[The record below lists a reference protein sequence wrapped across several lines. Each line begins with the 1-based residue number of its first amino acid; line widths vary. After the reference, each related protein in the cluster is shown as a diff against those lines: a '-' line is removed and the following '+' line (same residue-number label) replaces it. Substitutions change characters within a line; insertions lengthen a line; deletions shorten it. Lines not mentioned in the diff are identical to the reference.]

1 MDLELQQGEL
11 KTSHPMRSWFHYR
24 TFSQMRTVN
33 WYSAEGLSWHF

>member
-11 KTSHPMRSWFHYR
+11 MP
-24 TFSQMRTVN
+24 TVN